1 MRYFKHPETSLF
13 SLKPTYRGR
22 LFAIPILLH
31 PQLLNAGVNPLA
43 GLDYQ
48 ALGQVMSE
56 TKVLSPED
64 QGLTLLSRVVDAHF
78 VCRARGDKRKS
89 LLKTLVSL
97 HQSMPEFSNPEDLGG
112 IRGFNPAGGG
122 LVFLIGAVYR
132 RIIDPLPVT
141 LPYPDDFLASR
152 ARFDMELALGGGKP
166 GLFRHQIYAPVLP
179 STAITYGLSEAMQR
193 WNGLFDGPGSC
204 EFDLNAQGDVTM
216 QLKLGDDSRV
226 ALRFGHDATTETD
239 LQVIQGKMI
248 PNASRLGCG
257 PGYYRH

>member
-13 SLKPTYRGR
+13 SLKPTYRGG
-22 LFAIPILLH
+22 LFAIPVLLH
-31 PQLLNAGVNPLA
+31 PQLLNPGGAPLA
-43 GLDYQ
+43 GLDHQ
-48 ALGQVMSE
+48 ALRSVLSE

-64 QGLTLLSRVVDAHF
+64 QGLTLLPHVVDAHL
-78 VCRARGDKRKS
+78 VCRARGDKRQS

-97 HQSMPEFSNPEDLGG
+97 HQSMPEFSNPEDLSG

-152 ARFDMELALGGGKP
+152 ARFDMEHALGGGKP
-166 GLFRHQIYAPVLP
+166 GLLRHQIFAPVLP
-179 STAITYGLSEAMQR
+179 STAIAYGLSEAMQR
-193 WNGLFDGPGSC
+193 WSGLFDGPAGC
-204 EFDLNAQGDVTM
+204 EFDLDAQGDVTM
-216 QLKLGDDSRV
+216 QLKLGDDSSV
-226 ALRFGHDATTETD
+226 ALRFGHDNTTEKD
-239 LQVIQGKMI
+239 LQLIQGKMI
-248 PNASRLGCG
+248 PNASRLECG